1 MIMFESKPAND
12 NRTSQPDSP
21 SSKNRL
27 KERITYLL
35 VSVFLLEAIKIFY
48 PDGRKFPAQI
58 EAAES
63 RVEASM
69 ERDGELVPA
78 SAELRTEDFKTWAGD
93 AEIATI
99 AIVFTDMVGGTE
111 LNVELGDE
119 RWQQVSKAHF
129 TQSQK
134 LIRQGRGYLLKT
146 KGDGVIAAF
155 HDAGAALDFALT
167 LSRDTGSERVRI
179 RAGIHIG
186 PVVVST
192 NDVFGQQVDMVSRI
206 EAKAQKGGVWVS
218 AKIKEDISI
227 RNSARHQHLKWTEH
241 PGEVLKGFPGLF
253 TLWSVEESN
262 I

>member
-12 NRTSQPDSP
+12 NRASQPDSP
-21 SSKNRL
+21 SSKSRL

-35 VSVFLLEAIKIFY
+35 GSVFLLEAIKIFY
-48 PDGRKFPAQI
+48 PDDRKFPAHI
-58 EAAES
+58 E
-63 RVEASM
+63 
-69 ERDGELVPA
+69 
-78 SAELRTEDFKTWAGD
+78 TEDFKTWAGD

-99 AIVFTDMVGGTE
+99 AIVFTDMVGGTG
-111 LNVELGDE
+111 LNVKLGDE

-206 EAKAQKGGVWVS
+206 EAKAEKGGVWVS

-241 PGEVLKGFPGLF
+241 PGEVLKGFPGSF

-262 I
+262 ILNGTK